1 MTASSSNA
9 SLADKGNLNSHMN
22 DDFNDLGDLFKPSRQ
37 DKLFKL
43 ILSLLLVVYLIFGI
57 IVPFLEQVEI
67 PREIKEQVPP
77 QLAKIMLKEKQLP
90 PPEKPKELP
99 PEPEPPKEEI
109 KDQPLENAPEEP
121 ILKPIV
127 QPTVITPKT
136 SREVAKEKAKTSGLA
151 AMKDELFSMREAFD
165 VKPTAQSTLEK
176 TTAQEVKVKREMLA
190 GAANKQS
197 DNLSTSTIS
206 KPVASGAL
214 SANSTQQIRLAE
226 EEVLASQGAIAEKAS
241 QASTGGQRSEAVL
254 RRTLEANKARLYA
267 LYNRALRKDPFLKG
281 KVMFEIVIQPNGS
294 ISRVDIKS
302 SELNNAKLE
311 RQLTL
316 VLRSISFPAEDVA
329 VMTTIWAI
337 DFLPS

>member
-22 DDFNDLGDLFKPSRQ
+22 DNFNDLGDLFKPSRQ

-127 QPTVITPKT
+127 QPTT
-136 SREVAKEKAKTSGLA
+136 REVAKEKAKKSGLA

-241 QASTGGQRSEAVL
+241 QAATGGQRSEAVL